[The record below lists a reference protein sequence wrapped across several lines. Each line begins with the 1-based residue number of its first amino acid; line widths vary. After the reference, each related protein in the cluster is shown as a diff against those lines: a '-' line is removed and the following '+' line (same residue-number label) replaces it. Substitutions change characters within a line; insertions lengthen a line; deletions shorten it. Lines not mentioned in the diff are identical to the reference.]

1 MVHCEADLDAQVAED
16 VAPFTGEQKLDN
28 ASLWSSVAGGSLSEE
43 ADEVPEPLPSL
54 VSSRSIRRDTAAIP
68 ALTSLL
74 TSELRVD
81 IVSLRASHRSFHPRV
96 FFVIES
102 LYLAMPV
109 DDANKLANNV
119 GIQMFL

>member
-1 MVHCEADLDAQVAED
+1 
-16 VAPFTGEQKLDN
+16 
-28 ASLWSSVAGGSLSEE
+28 LSEE